1 MESVDV
7 KGVGD
12 TMTKQEGPGIP
23 SPSMGQK
30 EIALPEIVSRDEW
43 QAARDDLLAEEKAL
57 MKARDSLAAKRRRLP
72 MTPVRSDYR
81 FVGPDGEVNLLG
93 LFAGR
98 RQLIVYRFFYAPDVE
113 NWPDGACS
121 GCSLFADTVI
131 HPAHLAARDTSLV
144 FVSAAPQARI
154 TALKARMGWEEIPF
168 FTLVGDEFSQDFG
181 VEEMFG
187 LNVFIC
193 NGDRVYRS
201 YFINGRGIEEIGPVW
216 SFLDI
221 TPLGR
226 QEDWQDMPP
235 GRPQGPTYEWWR
247 LHDAYGDIAGCRR
260 ST

>member
-1 MESVDV
+1 
-7 KGVGD
+7 
-12 TMTKQEGPGIP
+12 
-23 SPSMGQK
+23 MGQK

-43 QAARDDLLAEEKAL
+43 QAARDDLLVEEKAL
-57 MKARDSLAAKRRRLP
+57 MKARDRLAAKRRRLP

-81 FVGPDGEVNLLG
+81 FVGPDGEVDLLG

-98 RQLIVYRFFYAPDVE
+98 RQLIAYRFFYAPDVE

-121 GCSLFADTVI
+121 GCSFFADTVI

-144 FVSAAPQARI
+144 FVSAAPQERI
-154 TALKARMGWEEIPF
+154 TALKARMGWEELPF

-187 LNVFIC
+187 LIVFIRD
-193 NGDRVYRS
+193 GDRVYQT
-201 YFINGRGIEEIGPVW
+201 YFVNGRGIEEIGPAW

-226 QEDWQDMPP
+226 QEDWQDTP
-235 GRPQGPTYEWWR
+235 RR
-247 LHDAYGDIAGCRR
+247 AAAG
-260 ST
+260 SPL

>member
-1 MESVDV
+1 MAE
-7 KGVGD
+7 
-12 TMTKQEGPGIP
+12 QEGPSVP

-72 MTPVRSDYR
+72 MTHVRSDYR
-81 FVGPDGEVNLLG
+81 FVGPETMETKI
-93 LFAGR
+93 FAGR

-144 FVSAAPQARI
+144 FMSAAPQARI

-168 FTLVGDEFSQDFG
+168 FTLVGDEFLRTS
-181 VEEMFG
+181 
-187 LNVFIC
+187 
-193 NGDRVYRS
+193 
-201 YFINGRGIEEIGPVW
+201 
-216 SFLDI
+216 
-221 TPLGR
+221 
-226 QEDWQDMPP
+226 
-235 GRPQGPTYEWWR
+235 
-247 LHDAYGDIAGCRR
+247 A
-260 ST
+260 